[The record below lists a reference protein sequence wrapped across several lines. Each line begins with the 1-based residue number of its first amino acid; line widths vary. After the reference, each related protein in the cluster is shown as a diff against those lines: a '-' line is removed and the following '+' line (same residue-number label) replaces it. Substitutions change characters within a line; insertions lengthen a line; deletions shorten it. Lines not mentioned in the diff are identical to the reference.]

1 MIRFEEIL
9 KKLVE
14 AKIEF
19 VVIGGIA
26 AVVHG
31 SAYATNDLDIAYR
44 RTREN
49 IKRLSPL
56 LKSIHAKPR
65 NFPVA
70 VSAVVDEKSL
80 SFGTNFTFE
89 TDLGNLDLL
98 AEVSGLGTYEKVS
111 ELAEPLD
118 LYGLKIRVLSIEGL
132 IRTKRAAGRPKD
144 LLHLKE
150 LRALGEM
157 KRK

>member
-1 MIRFEEIL
+1 MTRFEEIL
-9 KKLVE
+9 KKLVA
-14 AKIEF
+14 AKVEF

-31 SAYATNDLDIAYR
+31 SSYQTSDLDIAYR
-44 RTREN
+44 RTKEN
-49 IKRLSPL
+49 IKRFAPL
-56 LKSIHAKPR
+56 LKGIHARPR
-65 NFPVA
+65 NLPA
-70 VSAVVDEKSL
+70 GISAVVDEKSL
-80 SFGTNFTFE
+80 SFGTNFTLE

-111 ELAEPLD
+111 ERAEPLD
-118 LYGLKIRVLSIEGL
+118 LYGLKIRVLSLDGL
-132 IRTKRAAGRPKD
+132 ILAKQAAGRPKD